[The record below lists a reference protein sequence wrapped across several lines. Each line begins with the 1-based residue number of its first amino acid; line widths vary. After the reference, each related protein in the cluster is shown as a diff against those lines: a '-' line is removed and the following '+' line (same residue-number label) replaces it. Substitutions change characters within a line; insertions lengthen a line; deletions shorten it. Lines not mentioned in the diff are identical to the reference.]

1 MGKDSWETELG
12 LLDDYDLTITR
23 AYFATDARYNNGES
37 LLLHLEGTTDNADT
51 LESQVLFACGTG
63 WVSNDGGKTAVH
75 EKGKGR
81 FNRSSWYGRLIER
94 MKELGGIDALA
105 QRGDATQAQVWEG
118 ITLHLVREEVDFG
131 SGIEAKSHLMPT
143 AWRVGDVAT
152 GKPAA
157 KSTAKSATVPAAA
170 ATPTAQPT
178 APIPET
184 PISPKLLVQAKVL
197 FKKHTTYGDWLTAC
211 MALDGFDADEA
222 FMMAVIDPTALWAE
236 LGGAPVES

>member
-1 MGKDSWETELG
+1 MGKDSWETDLG
-12 LLDDYDLTITR
+12 LLDDYDLTITH

-37 LLLHLEGTTDNADT
+37 LLLHLEGTTDDADMP
-51 LESQVLFACGTG
+51 ESQVLFACGSG
-63 WVSNDGGKTAVH
+63 WASNDGGKTATH

-152 GKPAA
+152 GKSAA
-157 KSTAKSATVPAAA
+157 KPTPKAAAMSTAA
-170 ATPTAQPT
+170 PTTQST
-178 APIPET
+178 IPIPET

-197 FKKHTTYGDWLTAC
+197 FKKHANYGDWLTAC
-211 MALDGFDADEA
+211 MALDGFETDEA
-222 FMMAVIDPTALWAE
+222 FMMAVIDPTMLWTE